1 MKSSEPRSTI
11 AGVSLLWR
19 ILLSTTLAITLLFAI
34 AGWMIQNY
42 AARVSQSAI
51 EGEIGISLRSYQ
63 ALWATRAA
71 NLASIARVM
80 SSMSDVRAAFMTRD
94 QATIRDTAEQ
104 LWAMVSAQDAGFLVL
119 EPTGRVIAS
128 LGGQIPELSGAG
140 RLMAAALKKFPTQ
153 SSGYAT
159 ANGRLYYVVL
169 TPVYVQTSGDPA
181 LLNVLLIALAVND
194 KLAAELK
201 RSTDGTDF
209 SFSVG
214 DTIAASTVPLTSV
227 KDLHAVAAQEG
238 RVARLVAGGAESLVL
253 RNVLRNTQG
262 EPVAELFIIRSFAG
276 PQQAISGLQRN
287 VALIWLLAIATGVLL
302 TYLLTKRILR
312 PVERLDRAAEEVIRR
327 NYSYR
332 VPIESQDELGRLA
345 TTFNAMCDSIQ
356 QARDELIRGE
366 RIATIGR
373 LSTSIVHDLRN
384 PLAAIYGGAEML
396 VDADLSPEQYRRL
409 AANIYRASRRIQEL
423 LQELLDVSRSN
434 KRPIEASSLA
444 DIVAAAVESVAH
456 PPEVSIRV
464 DVAPNTLVMADHD
477 RLTRVFMNLL
487 ANALEAMP
495 EGGTVTMTTS
505 IEDEHVVVAVQDTG
519 HGISPEAWPTLFQP
533 FSSFGKKNGLGL
545 GLALARQTVADH
557 GGELWAEQTGPH
569 PGACFHLRLPIAKPM
584 GTDVPSPSALKT

>member
-1 MKSSEPRSTI
+1 MKSSESRFATT
-11 AGVSLLWR
+11 GLSLLWR

-42 AARVSQSAI
+42 AARVSQSGI
-51 EGEIGISLRSYQ
+51 ESEIGISLRSYE

-94 QATIRDTAEQ
+94 RATIRDTAEQ
-104 LWAMVSAQDAGFLVL
+104 LWAMVSAQDASFLVL
-119 EPTGRVIAS
+119 DPTGGIIAS
-128 LGGQIPELSGAG
+128 LGGQIPELSGAD
-140 RLMAAALKKFPTQ
+140 RLMAAALKKFPAQ

-159 ANGRLYYVVL
+159 ANGRLYYIVL
-169 TPVYVQTSGDPA
+169 TPVYVQSTGDQA
-181 LLNVLLIALAVND
+181 LLNVLLTAMAVND

-214 DTIAASTVPLTSV
+214 DTVVASTVPLTAV
-227 KDLHAVAAQEG
+227 HDLHAVSAQEG
-238 RVARLVAGGAESLVL
+238 RVARLVAGGTDSLALRTVL
-253 RNVLRNTQG
+253 RNPEG
-262 EPVAELFIIRSFAG
+262 EPAAELFIIRSFAG
-276 PQQAISGLQRN
+276 PKQTISELQRN
-287 VALIWLLAIATGVLL
+287 VALIWLLAIVTGMLL

-312 PVERLDRAAEEVIRR
+312 PVERLDRAAEQVIRR

-356 QARDELIRGE
+356 EARDELIRGE

-409 AANIYRASRRIQEL
+409 AASMYSASRRIQEL

-434 KRPIEASSLA
+434 KRPMEVGNLL
-444 DIVAAAVESVAH
+444 DIVSAAVESVAR
-456 PPEVSIRV
+456 PAEMQGVSLQVNLPAGIR
-464 DVAPNTLVMADHD
+464 VMADQD
-477 RLTRVFMNLL
+477 RLSRVFLNLL
-487 ANALEAMP
+487 TNALEAMP
-495 EGGTVTMTTS
+495 EGGIITVTSSAEAT
-505 IEDEHVVVAVQDTG
+505 HVMVVVQDTG
-519 HGISPEAWPTLFQP
+519 PGISPEAWPTLFQP
-533 FSSFGKKNGLGL
+533 FSSFGKKSGLGL
-545 GLALARQTVADH
+545 GLALSRQTVVDH
-557 GGELWAEQTGPH
+557 GGDLWAEQNASRA
-569 PGACFHLRLPIAKPM
+569 GARFHLRLPLTKF
-584 GTDVPSPSALKT
+584 